1 MQEKVDESNKKESG
15 SGLLRNE
22 QSPAFSRLMS
32 ATRMKIEIWSDVIC
46 PWCYIGKRR
55 FEMAL
60 ANFAQRDDV
69 QVTWR
74 SFELDTQAPRQR
86 PGTLV
91 EMLASK
97 YRVSLQEAAAM
108 NARVSGIA
116 AEIGLEY
123 HLEKARPG
131 NTFDAHR
138 LLHFAA
144 ARGLGDRATER
155 VMHAYFSEA
164 LPVGDRAALARLAP
178 EFGIAE
184 SDALAMLESDA
195 YADAVRADEARAAGF
210 GINGVPFFVFDEKSG
225 ISGAQPVEVFA
236 EALQQAGATV

>member
-1 MQEKVDESNKKESG
+1 MKV
-15 SGLLRNE
+15 
-22 QSPAFSRLMS
+22 
-32 ATRMKIEIWSDVIC
+32 EIWSDVIC

-69 QVTWR
+69 QVIWR
-74 SFELDTQAPRQR
+74 SFELDAQAPRQQ
-86 PGTLV
+86 PGTLE

-97 YRVSLQEAAAM
+97 YGVSPQEAAAM
-108 NARVSGIA
+108 NARVSGVA
-116 AEIGLEY
+116 KEVGLEY
-123 HLEKARPG
+123 HLKNARPG

-144 ARGLGDRATER
+144 ARELGNRASER
-155 VMHAYFSEA
+155 VMDAYFSEA

-178 EFGIAE
+178 EFGITE

-195 YADAVRADEARAAGF
+195 FADAVRADEARAAGF
-210 GINGVPFFVFDEKSG
+210 GISGVPFFVFNEEFG
-225 ISGAQPVEVFA
+225 VSGAQTVEVFA
-236 EALQQAGATV
+236 EALQKASGTA

>member
-1 MQEKVDESNKKESG
+1 
-15 SGLLRNE
+15 
-22 QSPAFSRLMS
+22 
-32 ATRMKIEIWSDVIC
+32 MKIEIWSDVIC

-60 ANFAQRDDV
+60 ADFAQRDEV
-69 QVTWR
+69 QVIWR
-74 SFELDTQAPRQR
+74 SFELNAKAPRQH
-86 PGTLV
+86 PGTLN
-91 EMLASK
+91 ELLASK
-97 YRVSLQEAAAM
+97 YGVSPQEAAAM
-108 NARVSGIA
+108 NARVSGVA
-116 AEIGLEY
+116 KEVGLEY
-123 HLEKARPG
+123 HLEHARPG

-155 VMHAYFSEA
+155 VMHAYFSES
-164 LPVGDRAALARLAP
+164 LTVGDRAALARLAP

-210 GINGVPFFVFDEKSG
+210 GISGVPFFVFDEQFG

-236 EALQQAGATV
+236 EALQQAGMSA

>member
-1 MQEKVDESNKKESG
+1 
-15 SGLLRNE
+15 
-22 QSPAFSRLMS
+22 
-32 ATRMKIEIWSDVIC
+32 
-46 PWCYIGKRR
+46 
-55 FEMAL
+55 
-60 ANFAQRDDV
+60 
-69 QVTWR
+69 VT
-74 SFELDTQAPRQR
+74 
-86 PGTLV
+86 
-91 EMLASK
+91 
-97 YRVSLQEAAAM
+97 
-108 NARVSGIA
+108 GIA

-123 HLEKARPG
+123 HLDYARPG

-144 ARGLGDRATER
+144 SQQLGDRATER
-155 VMHAYFSEA
+155 IMHVYFSEA

-195 YADAVRADEARAAGF
+195 YSDAVRADEARAAAF

-236 EALQQAGATV
+236 EALEEAGKTA